1 MVSVLRPRI
10 LLHTSPFVLL
20 RFSVVILLSIL
31 IFAVNKAGAVEAS
44 VIVASVEGDVS
55 SILIKEDFKVTLDAS
70 SVGKKIDANSV
81 ILTGKSA
88 SASLLFSNGVLI
100 TIKPGSR
107 FFLKKYSQKNFKDSS
122 NSKPSEL
129 EEEPSQSEL
138 LAHLD
143 FGDLIVKAPKLNK
156 GSSMLVTS
164 PLGVAGIRG
173 TMFQLVAV
181 RNPLTGDITGGVNLI
196 SGDISFTD
204 VGGREI
210 SLVSGQSLQLASG
223 RLGES
228 RATVPGGLVN
238 LNATYGESLT
248 GGTMPPSIEMLFPN
262 INTSTEDE
270 DSIADDN
277 FEDVSGMQ
285 VVSMDGDWEMVH
297 EIASEIFFTIESTES
312 SSTDFTFDSISNA
325 VAITVPD
332 PEPQVP
338 SVPMSVSG
346 NESAQISEVFNNLYL
361 NPPKIS
367 IIAGINS
374 VSENPL
380 EIEYL
385 VKRKFINYPIA
396 DYGAFKILSAPSSIY
411 PSYSAVTLGN
421 IDITSN
427 VQISNVSAVDYSILG
442 QETQISLY
450 VDDFA
455 ERKIKFADGTPVS
468 VTVKPVVKIID
479 NLPPIVSF
487 VDGNDELNP
496 YLIEGIPNAIFS
508 DPGIIVLDNYYSE
521 QEISSHMGLAQGLA
535 SSSFGSVNMNIAGV
549 YEITY
554 QGISDPSGNVV
565 DPKTRWVEVYDN
577 ISPVVTLYGANPVY
591 VDLNSSNEFKDLG
604 VFASDNLDGAIE
616 WGNSRIV
623 VSVEVLVDENAITYE
638 AVNDSIDNIIN
649 KAKTLDS
656 VNTTYRLK
664 YTVSDLAGNK
674 SEVFRQVVLLNSKFK
689 TPTLL
694 LIGSDPLYHE
704 VNDFSN
710 QDVNGKFFFPDPGV
724 TAYKEMGNGLAP
736 LNLNQNVVVTS
747 YLGSAIQNIDIT
759 TVNYNNTTGE
769 YVNEYGQADPTQKI
783 ILNYKVT
790 DEFGNQA
797 SLDREV
803 RIRDTTAPVITM
815 NDDGGT
821 DLTNLQAGVPYS
833 DNGAVA
839 TDNYDDNP
847 VPTVVSTFQVKSLT
861 TYVDLVDPSGG
872 DLVDTI
878 STIGFWEPGDYQVLY
893 SATDVNGNTAT
904 KTRSISVIDTIAPFV
919 ALIPHSFLTSPSTNT
934 LNASAPSTDS
944 IVNTNY
950 PLPNE
955 IVTALSSLSGYDH
968 ANDTY
973 DQTGP
978 DADPYINT
986 FGSDTNFYIKDDVTT
1001 TTDVV
1006 FDDSDSSSG
1015 KTTTSFT
1022 DSWGRSFI
1030 WHSAFQIRFDN
1041 GVTLQDPGIYIR
1053 NDSNLAIT
1061 VSSSVDKTSV
1071 DTDGNRDEYKI
1082 TYTASHD
1089 SASPTTLTNARS
1101 VYFLDT
1107 VAPLISLSPTTNGT
1121 NSFILIEGGTTY
1133 GDNGSINLWVND
1145 DKEATAQTLSVS
1157 VLDASEGSLPNSLI
1171 RTVYSGI
1178 VDDSNVALSSPIGSP
1193 IYKTNSSDGTILTD
1207 SSIATAVIAQIS
1219 SSSYSDLN
1227 NTFTIKYDASD
1238 SLGNQASSVYRYLIV
1253 KDTTAPSIDNFYTT
1267 PLGDGDNSI
1276 VILNFDY
1283 SGADYDISNEQSIKN
1298 FLTSQLT
1305 ATDANNFTPSS
1316 DLTWI
1321 VDIEKTVGDGGT
1333 YDPNNP
1339 YPAVKSA
1346 NGYFVTINVQDTS
1359 GNKSNTSSTIQ
1370 LKVGDTV
1377 APVLTMLG
1385 QSTIH
1390 DFLRFTSNQTATQS
1404 AVTHTDEIT
1413 GQEYNATGFSGGEH
1427 RLLYHD
1433 YNFVDPGVYAEDANS
1448 YFNVSTHPDLD
1459 GDGVGE
1465 GYAMVKVASLSDA
1478 SSCLSG
1484 AGLIH
1489 VYSHFEENELSLNSS
1504 NFSEWQVL
1512 LDGSTLGD
1520 DTASIP
1526 AVWDSVTNNASDHN
1540 FTDSA
1545 KSNSTSIKVRTITLN
1560 YYVKD
1565 GWDNTSSPLSRTVHF
1580 YQSAQYDGYAFYAT
1594 PISNKDGGDF
1604 EDFYDNASGNPFLT
1618 SVRKDTDGDGV
1629 SDYWEVALGT
1639 DPQNKSSLPD
1649 MTDQSVFQA
1658 LSGVDPNT
1666 LKANFN
1672 KLNDASAL
1680 SGVNGVNGFSSTP

>member
-1 MVSVLRPRI
+1 MTLTCQ
-10 LLHTSPFVLL
+10 LLLL
-20 RFSVVILLSIL
+20 LLSIL
-31 IFAVNKAGAVEAS
+31 
-44 VIVASVEGDVS
+44 
-55 SILIKEDFKVTLDAS
+55 L
-70 SVGKKIDANSV
+70 
-81 ILTGKSA
+81 
-88 SASLLFSNGVLI
+88 
-100 TIKPGSR
+100 
-107 FFLKKYSQKNFKDSS
+107 
-122 NSKPSEL
+122 
-129 EEEPSQSEL
+129 
-138 LAHLD
+138 
-143 FGDLIVKAPKLNK
+143 
-156 GSSMLVTS
+156 
-164 PLGVAGIRG
+164 
-173 TMFQLVAV
+173 
-181 RNPLTGDITGGVNLI
+181 
-196 SGDISFTD
+196 
-204 VGGREI
+204 
-210 SLVSGQSLQLASG
+210 
-223 RLGES
+223 
-228 RATVPGGLVN
+228 
-238 LNATYGESLT
+238 
-248 GGTMPPSIEMLFPN
+248 
-262 INTSTEDE
+262 
-270 DSIADDN
+270 
-277 FEDVSGMQ
+277 
-285 VVSMDGDWEMVH
+285 
-297 EIASEIFFTIESTES
+297 
-312 SSTDFTFDSISNA
+312 
-325 VAITVPD
+325 
-332 PEPQVP
+332 
-338 SVPMSVSG
+338 
-346 NESAQISEVFNNLYL
+346 
-361 NPPKIS
+361 
-367 IIAGINS
+367 
-374 VSENPL
+374 
-380 EIEYL
+380 
-385 VKRKFINYPIA
+385 
-396 DYGAFKILSAPSSIY
+396 
-411 PSYSAVTLGN
+411 
-421 IDITSN
+421 
-427 VQISNVSAVDYSILG
+427 
-442 QETQISLY
+442 
-450 VDDFA
+450 
-455 ERKIKFADGTPVS
+455 
-468 VTVKPVVKIID
+468 
-479 NLPPIVSF
+479 
-487 VDGNDELNP
+487 
-496 YLIEGIPNAIFS
+496 
-508 DPGIIVLDNYYSE
+508 
-521 QEISSHMGLAQGLA
+521 
-535 SSSFGSVNMNIAGV
+535 
-549 YEITY
+549 
-554 QGISDPSGNVV
+554 
-565 DPKTRWVEVYDN
+565 
-577 ISPVVTLYGANPVY
+577 
-591 VDLNSSNEFKDLG
+591 
-604 VFASDNLDGAIE
+604 
-616 WGNSRIV
+616 
-623 VSVEVLVDENAITYE
+623 
-638 AVNDSIDNIIN
+638 
-649 KAKTLDS
+649 
-656 VNTTYRLK
+656 
-664 YTVSDLAGNK
+664 
-674 SEVFRQVVLLNSKFK
+674 
-689 TPTLL
+689 
-694 LIGSDPLYHE
+694 
-704 VNDFSN
+704 
-710 QDVNGKFFFPDPGV
+710 
-724 TAYKEMGNGLAP
+724 
-736 LNLNQNVVVTS
+736 
-747 YLGSAIQNIDIT
+747 
-759 TVNYNNTTGE
+759 
-769 YVNEYGQADPTQKI
+769 
-783 ILNYKVT
+783 
-790 DEFGNQA
+790 
-797 SLDREV
+797 
-803 RIRDTTAPVITM
+803 
-815 NDDGGT
+815 
-821 DLTNLQAGVPYS
+821 
-833 DNGAVA
+833 
-839 TDNYDDNP
+839 
-847 VPTVVSTFQVKSLT
+847 
-861 TYVDLVDPSGG
+861 
-872 DLVDTI
+872 
-878 STIGFWEPGDYQVLY
+878 
-893 SATDVNGNTAT
+893 
-904 KTRSISVIDTIAPFV
+904 
-919 ALIPHSFLTSPSTNT
+919 
-934 LNASAPSTDS
+934 
-944 IVNTNY
+944 
-950 PLPNE
+950 
-955 IVTALSSLSGYDH
+955 
-968 ANDTY
+968 
-973 DQTGP
+973 
-978 DADPYINT
+978 
-986 FGSDTNFYIKDDVTT
+986 
-1001 TTDVV
+1001 
-1006 FDDSDSSSG
+1006 
-1015 KTTTSFT
+1015 
-1022 DSWGRSFI
+1022 
-1030 WHSAFQIRFDN
+1030 
-1041 GVTLQDPGIYIR
+1041 
-1053 NDSNLAIT
+1053 
-1061 VSSSVDKTSV
+1061 SVDS
-1071 DTDGNRDEYKI
+1071 DGNRDEYKV

-1089 SASPTTLTNARS
+1089 GASPTTLTNARS

-1133 GDNGSINLWVND
+1133 GDSGSVHLWAND

-1359 GNKSNTSSTIQ
+1359 GNKSNTASTIQ

>member
-1 MVSVLRPRI
+1 M
-10 LLHTSPFVLL
+10 
-20 RFSVVILLSIL
+20 
-31 IFAVNKAGAVEAS
+31 GAVEAS
-44 VIVASVEGDVS
+44 VIVVAIEGDVS
-55 SILIKEDFKVTLDAS
+55 TISIKEDFKVSLDAS

-100 TIKPGSR
+100 TIKSGSR
-107 FFLKKYSQKNFKDSS
+107 FFLKKYSQKNFKDTS

-223 RLGES
+223 RLGQS

-262 INTSTEDE
+262 INSSSDDE
-270 DSIADDN
+270 DSVEDN
-277 FEDVSGMQ
+277 DLQDGFGAE

-346 NESAQISEVFNNLYL
+346 NDSAQISEVFNNLYL
-361 NPPKIS
+361 NPPRIT
-367 IIAGINS
+367 IQAGANS
-374 VSENPL
+374 LTENPL
-380 EIEYL
+380 AIEYL

-396 DYGAFKILSAPSSIY
+396 DYGPFKILSAPSSIF
-411 PSYSAVTLGN
+411 PSYSAVTLGD

-427 VQISNVSAVDYSILG
+427 VQVSNMSAVDYSILG

-455 ERKIKFADGTPVS
+455 QRKIKFADGTPVS
-468 VTVKPVVKIID
+468 VTIKPVVKIID

-487 VDGNDELNP
+487 VDGYDQLNP
-496 YLIEGIPNAIFS
+496 YLIEGIPNAIFT
-508 DPGIIVLDNYYSE
+508 DPGITVLDNYYSE
-521 QEISSHMGLAQGLA
+521 QEITSHMALAEGLA

-554 QGISDPSGNVV
+554 QGISDPSGNIVE
-565 DPKTRWVEVYDN
+565 PKTRWVEVYDN
-577 ISPVVTLYGANPVY
+577 TSPVVTLYGANPVY

-604 VFASDNLDGAIE
+604 VFALDNLDGAIE
-616 WGNSRIV
+616 WGDSRIV
-623 VSVEVLVDENAITYE
+623 VSVEVLVDENTITYE
-638 AVNDSIDNIIN
+638 SVNDSIDNIIT
-649 KAKTLDS
+649 KAKTLAS
-656 VNTTYRLK
+656 VNSTYRLK
-664 YTVSDLAGNK
+664 YTVTDLAGNK

-689 TPTLL
+689 TPTLV

-747 YLGSAIQNIDIT
+747 YLGGAIHNIDIT
-759 TVNYNNTTGE
+759 TVNYKDSTGE
-769 YVNEYGQADPTQKI
+769 YVNEFGQADPTQKI
-783 ILNYKVT
+783 ILNYMVS
-790 DEFGNQA
+790 DAFGNQA

-815 NDDGGT
+815 NDDGGI
-821 DLTNLQAGVPYS
+821 DLTNLQAAVPYT

-847 VPTVVSTFQVKSLT
+847 VPTVVSTFQVKSLS
-861 TYVDLVDPSGG
+861 TYIDLVDPSGG
-872 DLVDTI
+872 DVVDTI

-904 KTRSISVIDTIAPFV
+904 KTRSITVIDTIAPFV
-919 ALIPHSFLTSPSTNT
+919 ALIPHSFLSSPSTNT

-950 PLPNE
+950 PLPDD
-955 IVTALSSLSGYDH
+955 IVNALSSLSGYDH
-968 ANDTY
+968 ANNTY

-978 DADPYINT
+978 GADPYINT
-986 FGSDTNFYIKDDVTT
+986 FGSDTNFYIKDDVKTN
-1001 TTDVV
+1001 TDVV

-1041 GVTLQDPGIYIR
+1041 GVDNGVTLQDPGVYIR
-1053 NDSNLAIT
+1053 NDSNLPIT
-1061 VSSSVDKTSV
+1061 VTSSVDTLSV
-1071 DTDGNRDEYKI
+1071 DSDGNRDEYKV

-1089 SASPTTLTNARS
+1089 GASPTTLTNARS

-1107 VAPLISLSPTTNGT
+1107 VAPQISLSPTTNGT

-1133 GDNGSINLWVND
+1133 GDSGSVHLWTND
-1145 DKEATAQTLSVS
+1145 DKEASTQTLSVS
-1157 VLDASEGSLPNSLI
+1157 VLDASEGSLPNSLV

-1178 VDDSNVALSSPIGSP
+1178 VDNSNVALSSPIGTP
-1193 IYKTNSSDGTILTD
+1193 IYKTNPSDGTILTD

-1219 SSSYSDLN
+1219 SSSYSDWN
-1227 NTFTIKYDASD
+1227 KTFTIKYDASD

-1253 KDTTAPSIDNFYTT
+1253 KDTLAPSIDSSTY
-1267 PLGDGDNSI
+1267 I
-1276 VILNFDY
+1276 VP
-1283 SGADYDISNEQSIKN
+1283 SGADASSTSSSIILEFAQLGGAYDTSDEQDIKN
-1298 FLTSQLT
+1298 FLVKGLS
-1305 ATDANNFTPSS
+1305 ATDANDFTPS
-1316 DLTWI
+1316 DELVWV
-1321 VDIEKTVGDGGT
+1321 VDINKTVDVGS
-1333 YDPNNP
+1333 YDPLNS
-1339 YPAVKSA
+1339 YPVLKSDR
-1346 NGYFVTINVQDTS
+1346 GYTVTIKAKDTS
-1359 GNKSNTSSTIQ
+1359 GKLSNSMTTE
-1370 LKVGDTV
+1370 LKVGDTKK
-1377 APVLTMLG
+1377 PVLTMLG
-1385 QSTIH
+1385 KSTIH
-1390 DFLRFTSNQTATQS
+1390 DFLRFSSNQTATQS
-1404 AVTHTDEIT
+1404 AGTHTDEIT

-1433 YNFVDPGVYAEDANS
+1433 YNFVDPGVYAEDYNS
-1448 YFNVSTHPDLD
+1448 YFDISTHPDLD
-1459 GDGVGE
+1459 GDGTGE
-1465 GYAMVKVASLSDA
+1465 GYAMINVDSEDKAEE
-1478 SSCLSG
+1478 CTIG
-1484 AGLIH
+1484 PGLIH
-1489 VYSHFEENELSLNSS
+1489 VYKHFEEKKLGLNSS
-1504 NFSEWQVL
+1504 NFSQWQEYL
-1512 LDGSTLGD
+1512 ELGGAA
-1520 DTASIP
+1520 DTNGTIPKVWSASSP
-1526 AVWDSVTNNASDHN
+1526 DNNDHN
-1540 FTDSA
+1540 FTDLNKQNDTTPISV
-1545 KSNSTSIKVRTITLN
+1545 KEFTLK

-1565 GWDNTSSPLSRTVHF
+1565 GWDNISDPKIRTVYF
-1580 YQSAQYDGYAFYAT
+1580 YESAQFDGVAFYAT
-1594 PISNKDGGDF
+1594 PIRDINTAFF
-1604 EDFYDNASGNPFLT
+1604 EDFYDNNSGNPFLT

-1629 SDYWEVALGT
+1629 SDFWEYALGT
-1639 DPQNKSSLPD
+1639 DPQSKSSVPD
-1649 MTDQSVFQA
+1649 LSDQEVFKGISS
-1658 LSGVDPNT
+1658 LSTSDLNSR
-1666 LKANFN
+1666 LS
-1672 KLNDASAL
+1672 KLNDASSL
-1680 SGVNGVNGFSSTP
+1680 SGVDGISDFNSTVGL